1 MVERVVIGRQA
12 QKQLRKVP
20 EHIRDALLRWA
31 GRVQA
36 VGLAEVRKVAG
47 YHDEP
52 LSGDR
57 TGQRSVRLNRGWRA
71 FYVQRA
77 DGAVEFVEVV
87 EVNHHDY

>member
-1 MVERVVIGRQA
+1 MVNRVVIGKQA
-12 QKQLRKVP
+12 QKQLRKIP
-20 EHIRDALLRWA
+20 LHIREAFRTWVA
-31 GRVQA
+31 A
-36 VGLAEVRKVAG
+36 VTDRGLAEVRKVPG

-57 TGQRSVRLNRGWRA
+57 AGQRSVRLNRGWRA

-77 DGAVEFVEVV
+77 DGTVEFVEVI